1 MLKYIFIISILLA
14 LGETPS
20 ALCAETEEETFKY
33 DDMGARDPFVPLV
46 DKDGKLTVVHG
57 SIDTVKDIVVEG
69 ILYDSEGESVVIL
82 NGLVL
87 NEGDQVGNITV
98 ERIFEHRV
106 ILSAKG
112 KEYTLKLKE

>member
-1 MLKYIFIISILLA
+1 
-14 LGETPS
+14 
-20 ALCAETEEETFKY
+20 LCADEEEKAFKY
-33 DDMGARDPFVPLV
+33 GDMGMRDPFVPLV
-46 DKDGKLTVVHG
+46 DKDGKLTVIHG
-57 SIDTVKDIVVEG
+57 SIDTINDIAVEG

-87 NEGDQVGNITV
+87 NEGDQVGNIKV